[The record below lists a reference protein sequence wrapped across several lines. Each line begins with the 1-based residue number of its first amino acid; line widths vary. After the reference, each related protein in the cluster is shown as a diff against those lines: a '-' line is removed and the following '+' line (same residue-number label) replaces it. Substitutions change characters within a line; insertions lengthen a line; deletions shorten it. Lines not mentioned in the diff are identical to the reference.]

1 MGTTTTTFALNKPT
15 VGGDDNAWGTDL
27 NANADKL
34 DDLLDGT
41 TAIRPNLSTGLWKVG
56 GTAVTATAA
65 ELNKLDGL
73 LPTTTELNFVDGV
86 TSAIQT
92 QLNAKS
98 PIDNPTF
105 TGDVTAPDIRLTST
119 GDASLVSTT
128 HAFQIGAD
136 ASLNLIADSNEIQA
150 RNNGAAAALNINN
163 EGGNLVLGGGTAST
177 TITINGLA
185 SGAGIATQA
194 EAEAGTV
201 TNKLM
206 TPVRVA
212 DAIAALSVFTKQ
224 YTSSNQTIT
233 SAGLLTLAH
242 SLGAAPRLV
251 FFELV
256 CTTAD
261 GGFAVNDVVMIGVNS
276 TSTGDNRYTSVY
288 YDATN
293 VYVRFSSTASVFA
306 VGNKANGNSAALIN
320 TSWRLRV
327 RAFA

>member
-163 EGGNLVLGGGTAST
+163 EGGNVVLGGGTASS

-185 SGAGIATQA
+185 SGAGLATQA
-194 EAEAGTV
+194 EAEAGTA
-201 TNKLM
+201 NDKLM
-206 TPVRVA
+206 TPLRARQAVA
-212 DAIAALSVFTKQ
+212 PATAALAWGAVGTYAFLGTA
-224 YTSSNQTIT
+224 TTV
-233 SAGLLTLAH
+233 AGSTTLANPGDTV
-242 SLGAAPRLV
+242 SG
-251 FFELV
+251 
-256 CTTAD
+256 
-261 GGFAVNDVVMIGVNS
+261 S
-276 TSTGDNRYTSVY
+276 T
-288 YDATN
+288 
-293 VYVRFSSTASVFA
+293 
-306 VGNKANGNSAALIN
+306 
-320 TSWRLRV
+320 V
-327 RAFA
+327 RALGIYAWVDAGGVIHGSALSGTWRVMGFLRNGAGSAPYEVGTLMLRIA